1 MEAIITQLESDTVPN
16 ISKLGER
23 NYYQEGKAYRERIE
37 FNRSWLWDNNILS
50 GDRLSISQKRKM
62 KEIAKF
68 KSHIPHITVNIVE
81 VLKYSFAGTEVV
93 EETIYLPKDY

>member
-1 MEAIITQLESDTVPN
+1 
-16 ISKLGER
+16 
-23 NYYQEGKAYRERIE
+23 
-37 FNRSWLWDNNILS
+37 
-50 GDRLSISQKRKM
+50 M